1 MSDTDRAVKPL
12 NHMKLISQDHTH
24 GTTYKAFLMYSRTGG
39 HKTAS
44 GTCSM
49 FNVSE
54 VSHQVDDATCRYL
67 DMEIRVLWWGYCS

>member
-1 MSDTDRAVKPL
+1 
-12 NHMKLISQDHTH
+12 
-24 GTTYKAFLMYSRTGG
+24 MYSRTGG

-67 DMEIRVLWWGYCS
+67 DMFCGGVL